1 MVTNPPPSTSF
12 LPRFS
17 PPVRD
22 KILSL
27 SEPSRFTAGQTIF
40 EEGGHSLYL
49 YVVKQGRVAIE
60 AHMPGWGVRTI
71 DTLGPGE
78 LFSWSA
84 LIEPRLETASARA
97 LEETEVLRIKGGAL
111 TDACCEDP
119 EFGFEIYR
127 TLAEV
132 ISERLVAMRGQLLS
146 GVPWPQ
152 EAR

>member
-1 MVTNPPPSTSF
+1 MATHPPPSTSF

-17 PPVRD
+17 PQVRE
-22 KILSL
+22 KILAL
-27 SEPSRFTAGQTIF
+27 SEPCSFTAGQTIF
-40 EEGGHSLYL
+40 EEGAHSLYL
-49 YVVKQGRVAIE
+49 YVVREGRVAIE

-71 DTLGPGE
+71 DTVGPGE

-97 LEETEVLRIKGGAL
+97 LEETDVLRVKGGAL
-111 TDACCEDP
+111 MDACREDAD
-119 EFGFEIYR
+119 FGFEIYR

-152 EAR
+152 ETR